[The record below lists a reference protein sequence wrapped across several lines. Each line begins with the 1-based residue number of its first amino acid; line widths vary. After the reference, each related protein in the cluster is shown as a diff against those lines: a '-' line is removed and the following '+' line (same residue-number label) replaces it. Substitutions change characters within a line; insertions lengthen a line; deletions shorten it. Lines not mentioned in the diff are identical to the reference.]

1 MNTTQITANATHL
14 IEAFGTTAHSAI
26 DAWRAGGERLGEF
39 TAQRW
44 DRAFKQASPQLSA
57 ETRRNANNARKVF
70 GRYYARGLALGTS
83 GAEVAV
89 DTLVQAAAAA
99 VERAAAFQQARTGA

>member
-1 MNTTQITANATHL
+1 MNTADFTANATHF
-14 IEAFGTTAHSAI
+14 IEALGTTARGAI

-44 DRAFKQASPQLSA
+44 DQAFKQASPRLTP
-57 ETRRNANNARKVF
+57 ETRKNAVNAKKVF
-70 GRYYARGLALGTS
+70 GRYYAKGLALSTS

-89 DTLVQAAAAA
+89 DTLLEAAATA
-99 VERAAAFQQARTGA
+99 VERAAALKQSRAGA